1 MLHSCRKLNCPNC
14 IQIRKL
20 IYWHRL
26 SLRGDS
32 ERVSGK
38 HDLDVVARED
48 VKNGLI
54 LEVRNDEKNCHRIPS
69 NFYVK
74 PSLEGLKR

>member
-1 MLHSCRKLNCPNC
+1 M
-14 IQIRKL
+14 
-20 IYWHRL
+20 
-26 SLRGDS
+26 
-32 ERVSGK
+32 SGK
-38 HDLDVVARED
+38 HDLEVVARED

-74 PSLEGLKR
+74 LSLEGLQR